1 MKFAVEWTDG
11 VMFMCTTV
19 KSSYRDFAPGY
30 FPAGSC
36 EGAFSIHL
44 TARRY
49 SVLSSLVRSPL
60 RTCQIGDRL
69 CLVRAYYSLRTA
81 TVFLL
86 HDAGRLVRP
95 SERVPSRTLYA
106 LAIACLFRLAR
117 SRVCLLEKGEA
128 DAPVKHKTA
137 TMAFAMSLPAIF
149 RFLPPG

>member
-60 RTCQIGDRL
+60 PACQLAERHRQ
-69 CLVRAYYSLRTA
+69 VETHYSLRTA

-106 LAIACLFRLAR
+106 LADACLFRPAR
-117 SRVCLLEKGEA
+117 SSVCRLEKGEA

-137 TMAFAMSLPAIF
+137 TMAFAMTLPAIF